1 MIFCFQV
8 KPNLATTL
16 YVSTGDAVV
25 IDIAN
30 KYFQLEEM
38 EDKDSCITEI
48 FFNPNKTI
56 SVGNTDGPIPLSCDG
71 DWELSEDGGLKMTL
85 KRTYSGGQP
94 HTDMGEFTFDVERT
108 YVAQPEK
115 IGNLLGFSGSIHE
128 NYHGDAKVGFFE
140 LIDTTEA
147 KENSD

>member
-1 MIFCFQV
+1 M
-8 KPNLATTL
+8 

-71 DWELSEDGGLKMTL
+71 HWELSEDGGLKMT
-85 KRTYSGGQP
+85 S
-94 HTDMGEFTFDVERT
+94 
-108 YVAQPEK
+108 
-115 IGNLLGFSGSIHE
+115 
-128 NYHGDAKVGFFE
+128 
-140 LIDTTEA
+140 
-147 KENSD
+147 